1 MSSSLISPFV
11 QGIEHMVL
19 RLSKRRRSS
28 LMRTTSNKIIVDVMQ
43 HLVQNITVSCG
54 LVVLFQL
61 MMIGL
66 GHAQLSH
73 PIDS

>member
-66 GHAQLSH
+66 
-73 PIDS
+73 